1 MIRPGALLRAWRV
14 RLREKLRS
22 FPLQRRVALLT
33 SFAVAIAVAV
43 TGMAGYFTLRL
54 ALYRSLDSELTE
66 VAEALAS
73 PVARNIRNIGGLT
86 EFTLEAGNFSVAVVR
101 ADGQVFFVQGE
112 QVHLQV
118 GDEELAVARL
128 HNGVSAR
135 SGVATDGRA
144 VPDGGGAAGGPRQ
157 LRPGAR
163 PAAERH
169 QRHPQLPVDRARAVR
184 RDRGRAGRCRWDGG
198 RPVGPA
204 TRTPADG
211 RGGVRRADR
220 RPDPDPGHRQRR
232 RGPAGRLVQPD
243 AGLARLLPRTAA
255 AADRRRGPRAA
266 DPADQSA
273 DQHRA
278 AVLDA
283 TSRC

>member
-1 MIRPGALLRAWRV
+1 MIRPAALLRAWRV

-135 SGVATDGRA
+135 SGVATDGRPYRMVA
-144 VPDGGGAAGGPRQ
+144 VPLEGLDNYALVLGRPLNVTNDILSSLWIVLCCSA
-157 LRPGAR
+157 RPGSCS
-163 PAAERH
+163 
-169 QRHPQLPVDRARAVR
+169 PVPRGRRSPDRA
-184 RDRGRAGRCRWDGG
+184 C
-198 RPVGPA
+198 
-204 TRTPADG
+204 
-211 RGGVRRADR
+211 
-220 RPDPDPGHRQRR
+220 DPY
-232 RGPAGRLVQPD
+232 A
-243 AGLARLLPRTAA
+243 
-255 AADRRRGPRAA
+255 
-266 DPADQSA
+266 S
-273 DQHRA
+273 
-278 AVLDA
+278 
-283 TSRC
+283 